1 MLIPYGLAGTP
12 LGDAA
17 EARALSA
24 VFRGAAVDP
33 SHPPATVVDGPVLAR
48 APELLA
54 TLTEVCAPPHIFM
67 GSCTCGVPASATVT
81 FLVTCL
87 LRPGGSWV

>member
-1 MLIPYGLAGTP
+1 MGPGAGTP

-33 SHPPATVVDGPVLAR
+33 SRPPAAAVDCSVLAH

-54 TLTEVCAPPHIFM
+54 TLTEVGLLPHHVVV
-67 GSCTCGVPASATVT
+67 SCTCGLTASAMVR
-81 FLVTCL
+81 LLMTCL
-87 LRPGGSWV
+87 LRLTGSWL